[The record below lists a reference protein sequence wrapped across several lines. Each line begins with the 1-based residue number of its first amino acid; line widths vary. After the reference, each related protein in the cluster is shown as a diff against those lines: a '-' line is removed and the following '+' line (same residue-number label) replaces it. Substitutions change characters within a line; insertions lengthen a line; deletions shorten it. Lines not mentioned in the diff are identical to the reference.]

1 MAGWLAPLGQG
12 HPDLLRVTEGSGA
25 ALQMWVL
32 PTGPAAASGHVL
44 APLLTLL
51 P

>member
-1 MAGWLAPLGQG
+1 MAGQLVPLGQG
-12 HPDLLRVTEGSGA
+12 RPDLLRVTEGSRV

-32 PTGPAAASGHVL
+32 PPGPTVVSGHVL
-44 APLLTLL
+44 AQLLTLL